1 MKFVQLKTQSRLPF
15 LLPGFVAILF
25 VCSCSAA
32 NVVDPLASW
41 NEGPAKQSI
50 LEFVAAVTDKN
61 GKDYVEPAER
71 IAVFDHDGTLWAEY
85 PMYTQFLF
93 AFDRVRELAPQH
105 PEWKTTQPFKA
116 VLEGDMKNDWG
127 TAFLE

>member
-71 IAVFDHDGTLWAEY
+71 IAVFDHDGL
-85 PMYTQFLF
+85 
-93 AFDRVRELAPQH
+93 
-105 PEWKTTQPFKA
+105 
-116 VLEGDMKNDWG
+116 G
-127 TAFLE
+127 TAALRQWLHLNSQSINVQLH